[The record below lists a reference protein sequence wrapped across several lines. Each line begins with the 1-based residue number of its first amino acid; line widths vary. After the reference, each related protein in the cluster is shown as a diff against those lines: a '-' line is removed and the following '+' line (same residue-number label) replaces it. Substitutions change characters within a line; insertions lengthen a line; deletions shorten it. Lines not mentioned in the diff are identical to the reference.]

1 MDLIF
6 VPPQIVSLTLDHS
19 KDKDA
24 FYLEIVFE
32 LEGLPEESSHLTKM
46 VYSLS
51 QYELDAF
58 LESVYRTSNKP
69 PQRSP

>member
-1 MDLIF
+1 MDLIL

-19 KDKDA
+19 KDKDV
-24 FYLEIVFE
+24 FHLEVVFE
-32 LEGLPEESSHLTKM
+32 LVGLPEESSHLAKM

-58 LESVYRTSNKP
+58 LVSVHRASNKP
-69 PQRSP
+69 PQQSP